1 MRKLAHIEQ
10 IAWLRP
16 IEGADKIELAGILGW
31 QCIVKKNEFKVGD
44 LAIYVEIDSVMPSD
58 NPDFAFLESKHYKI
72 KTMKMRGVISQG
84 IIFPL
89 SVLHNG
95 KTYDIGDDVTD
106 VLKIKQVEDDV
117 PKQQVK
123 DPAAAIKQCHKK
135 LFKNKVFLWFM
146 KFKWFRK
153 TVYKLLAPKKKPKNF
168 PDWIV
173 KTDETRL
180 QNMPFVLD
188 TYKDKPMVVTEKL
201 DGTSTSFGLRK
212 EKKRKYDFAVC
223 SRNVRQTDINQ
234 KCFYDDNV
242 YHQIANKYDIRNVLM
257 QILEKYKATTVVLQ
271 GETIGEAIQK
281 NKYGL
286 KGIDF
291 YAFNLVI
298 DGVKMDSTVATD
310 VMHEFGIKW
319 VPIIKANFK
328 LLPTVDEM
336 IAYADGKSTL
346 CDTLREGV
354 VIRDHDNTISFKC
367 ISNQF
372 LLKHNI

>member
-44 LAIYVEIDSVMPSD
+44 LAIYVEIDSIMPAD

-89 SVLHNG
+89 SILHDG
-95 KTYDIGDDVTD
+95 KPYTLGDDVTD
-106 VLKIKQVEDDV
+106 VLKIKQIEDEI

-123 DPAAAIKQCHKK
+123 DPATAIKQRHKK
-135 LFKNKVFLWFM
+135 LFKNKAFLWFM

-180 QNMPFVLD
+180 QNIPFVLD
-188 TYKDKPMVVTEKL
+188 TYKDKPMVVTEKI

-223 SRNVRQTDINQ
+223 SRNVRQADINQ
-234 KCFYDDNV
+234 KCFYDENV
-242 YHQIANKYDIRNVLM
+242 YHQIASKYDIRNVLLKIM
-257 QILEKYKATTVVLQ
+257 EKYGATTVVLQ
-271 GETIGEAIQK
+271 GETIGEGIQK

-298 DGVKMDSTVATD
+298 DGVKMDSSIATD
-310 VMHEFGIKW
+310 VMHDFGIKW
-319 VPIIKANFK
+319 VPILNADFK

-372 LLKHNI
+372 LLKHNL

>member
-44 LAIYVEIDSVMPSD
+44 LAIYVEIDSIMPAD

-89 SVLHNG
+89 SILHDGKAYVL
-95 KTYDIGDDVTD
+95 GDDVTD
-106 VLKIKQVEDDV
+106 VLKIKQVEDEV

-123 DPAAAIKQCHKK
+123 DPAAAIKQRHKK
-135 LFKNKVFLWFM
+135 LFKNQVFLWFM

-168 PDWIV
+168 PEWI
-173 KTDETRL
+173 
-180 QNMPFVLD
+180 
-188 TYKDKPMVVTEKL
+188 
-201 DGTSTSFGLRK
+201 
-212 EKKRKYDFAVC
+212 
-223 SRNVRQTDINQ
+223 
-234 KCFYDDNV
+234 
-242 YHQIANKYDIRNVLM
+242 
-257 QILEKYKATTVVLQ
+257 
-271 GETIGEAIQK
+271 
-281 NKYGL
+281 
-286 KGIDF
+286 
-291 YAFNLVI
+291 
-298 DGVKMDSTVATD
+298 VKMDSSIATD
-310 VMHEFGIKW
+310 VMHDFGIKW
-319 VPIIKANFK
+319 VPILNADFK

-372 LLKHNI
+372 LLKHNL

>member
-1 MRKLAHIEQ
+1 MRKLAHIEK
-10 IAWLRP
+10 IEWKRP
-16 IEGADKIELAGILGW
+16 IEGADLIELVGVLGW
-31 QCIVKKNEFKVGD
+31 QCIAKKDEFNVGD
-44 LAIYVEIDSVMPSD
+44 LCVYIEIDSIVD
-58 NPDFAFLESKHYKI
+58 KENPDFEFLEKRNYRI

-84 IIFPL
+84 IVFPT
-89 SVLHNG
+89 SILHDG
-95 KTYDIGDDVTD
+95 KTYAVGDDVTA
-106 VLKIKQVEDDV
+106 VLRITQVEDDV
-117 PKQQVK
+117 PKAK
-123 DPAAAIKQCHKK
+123 PADKLQTLKQRHKK
-135 LFKNKVFLWFM
+135 LCKNKVFLWFM

-153 TVYKLLAPKKKPKNF
+153 LAFKLLLPKKKPKNF

-223 SRNVRQTDINQ
+223 SRNVRQADENQ

-242 YHQIANKYDIRNVLM
+242 YHQIAHKYDVRNVLM
-257 QILEKYKATTVVLQ
+257 KILERYNATTVVLQ

-298 DGVKMDSTVATD
+298 DGKKIDSAVATD
-310 VMHEFGIKW
+310 VMHDFGIKW
-319 VPIIKANFK
+319 VPIITANFK

-336 IAYADGKSTL
+336 IAYADGRSVL

-354 VIRDHDNTISFKC
+354 VIRDHDNTVSFKC
-367 ISNQF
+367 ISNKF
-372 LLKHNI
+372 LLKHNL

>member
-44 LAIYVEIDSVMPSD
+44 LAIYVEIDSIMPAD

-89 SVLHNG
+89 SILHDGKPYVL
-95 KTYDIGDDVTD
+95 GDDVTD
-106 VLKIKQVEDDV
+106 VLKIKQIEDEV

-123 DPAAAIKQCHKK
+123 DPAAAIKQRHKK

-188 TYKDKPMVVTEKL
+188 TYKDKPMVVTEKI

-223 SRNVRQTDINQ
+223 SRNVRQADINQ
-234 KCFYDDNV
+234 KCFYDENV
-242 YHQIANKYDIRNVLM
+242 YHQIAGKYDIRNVLLKIM
-257 QILEKYKATTVVLQ
+257 EKHGATTVVLQ
-271 GETIGEAIQK
+271 GETIGEGIQK

-298 DGVKMDSTVATD
+298 DGVKMDSSIATD
-310 VMHEFGIKW
+310 VMHDFGIKW
-319 VPIIKANFK
+319 VPILNADFK
-328 LLPTVDEM
+328 LFPTVDEM

-372 LLKHNI
+372 LLKHNL

>member
-44 LAIYVEIDSVMPSD
+44 LAIYVEIDSIMPAD

-89 SVLHNG
+89 SILHDGKAYVL
-95 KTYDIGDDVTD
+95 GDDVTD
-106 VLKIKQVEDDV
+106 VLKIKQVEDEV

-123 DPAAAIKQCHKK
+123 DPAAAIKQRHKK
-135 LFKNKVFLWFM
+135 LFKNQVFLWFM

-168 PDWIV
+168 PDWIA

-188 TYKDKPMVVTEKL
+188 TYKDKPMVVTEKI
-201 DGTSTSFGLRK
+201 DGTSTTFGLRK
-212 EKKRKYDFAVC
+212 EKKRKEFVVC
-223 SRNVRQTDINQ
+223 SRNVRQATPSQ

-242 YHQIANKYDIRNVLM
+242 YHIIAKKFDIEEVLKRLM
-257 QILEKYKATTVVLQ
+257 DTYKAKMIVLQ
-271 GETIGEAIQK
+271 GETIGEGIQK
-281 NKYGL
+281 NKYGI
-286 KGIDF
+286 KGFDF
-291 YAFNLVI
+291 YAFNLII
-298 DGVKMDSTVATD
+298 DGKKIDSCEASEIVKA
-310 VMHEFGIKW
+310 FGIKW
-319 VPIIKANFK
+319 VPILDKNFI
-328 LLPTVDEM
+328 LLPSIEEM
-336 IAYADGKSTL
+336 LAYAESNSVLK
-346 CDTLREGV
+346 DTLREGV
-354 VIRDHDNTISFKC
+354 VIRDHENTTSFKC
-367 ISNQF
+367 ISNAF
-372 LLKHNI
+372 LLKHNL

>member
-44 LAIYVEIDSVMPSD
+44 LAIYVEIDSIMPAD

-89 SVLHNG
+89 SILHDGKAYVL
-95 KTYDIGDDVTD
+95 GDDITD
-106 VLKIKQVEDDV
+106 VLKIKQIEDEV

-123 DPAAAIKQCHKK
+123 DPTAAIKQRHKK

-180 QNMPFVLD
+180 QNMPFVID
-188 TYKDKPMVVTEKL
+188 TYKDKPMVVTEKI

-212 EKKRKYDFAVC
+212 EKKRKENMT
-223 SRNVRQTDINQ
+223 SRCAQGTSAKPTSPRSVS
-234 KCFYDDNV
+234 
-242 YHQIANKYDIRNVLM
+242 
-257 QILEKYKATTVVLQ
+257 TTR
-271 GETIGEAIQK
+271 T
-281 NKYGL
+281 
-286 KGIDF
+286 
-291 YAFNLVI
+291 
-298 DGVKMDSTVATD
+298 S
-310 VMHEFGIKW
+310 
-319 VPIIKANFK
+319 IIKS
-328 LLPTVDEM
+328 L
-336 IAYADGKSTL
+336 KST
-346 CDTLREGV
+346 
-354 VIRDHDNTISFKC
+354 IFAMFS
-367 ISNQF
+367 
-372 LLKHNI
+372 

>member
-44 LAIYVEIDSVMPSD
+44 LAIYVEIDSIMPSD

-89 SVLHNG
+89 SVLHDG

-106 VLKIKQVEDDV
+106 TLKIKQVEDDV

-123 DPAAAIKQCHKK
+123 DPAAAIKQRHKK

-212 EKKRKYDFAVC
+212 EKKRKENMTSQCVHGTCAKP
-223 SRNVRQTDINQ
+223 T
-234 KCFYDDNV
+234 
-242 YHQIANKYDIRNVLM
+242 
-257 QILEKYKATTVVLQ
+257 
-271 GETIGEAIQK
+271 
-281 NKYGL
+281 
-286 KGIDF
+286 
-291 YAFNLVI
+291 
-298 DGVKMDSTVATD
+298 STKSAST
-310 VMHEFGIKW
+310 MITF
-319 VPIIKANFK
+319 IIKSLTSTASAMCLCKYLKNIKQLQSFFK
-328 LLPTVDEM
+328 AKPLARQFRKINTVSRELISM
-336 IAYADGKSTL
+336 PSTL
-346 CDTLREGV
+346 
-354 VIRDHDNTISFKC
+354 
-367 ISNQF
+367 
-372 LLKHNI
+372 